1 MLDFLSA
8 ILLATAIS
16 LDGLGVGVAYGVKGM
31 KIPRRARLL
40 VAMVSVLTV
49 TAAFFFGSSLR
60 WIFSPQTGILVGRLI
75 LVAVGLWLLAQGW
88 LAGGDNDEV
97 DGEDSPLA
105 RFSVKS
111 LGIVVLILRHPAS
124 ADLDRSGS
132 INPAEAL
139 LLGLALATDAFG
151 AGTGAAAGR
160 TWPLYTP
167 LLVGLSKFVFLSVG
181 LLLGRAWQKNLLT
194 PWLNYLPGLLLLILA
209 FTGF

>member
-8 ILLATAIS
+8 VLLATAIS

-40 VAMVSVLTV
+40 VAMVSALTV
-49 TAAFFFGSSLR
+49 TAAFVFGSSLR
-60 WIFSPQTGILVGRLI
+60 WFFPPRAGILVGRLI
-75 LVAVGLWLLAQGW
+75 LVAVGLWLLVQGW
-88 LAGGDNDEV
+88 LAGREHEEAG
-97 DGEDSPLA
+97 GEALPLA

-124 ADLDRSGS
+124 ANLDRSGS

-160 TWPLYTP
+160 SWPLYTP
-167 LLVGLSKFVFLSVG
+167 LLVGLTKFVFLSTG
-181 LLLGRAWQKNLLT
+181 LFLGRVWQRNLLR
-194 PWLNYLPGLLLLILA
+194 PWLNYLPGLLLLVLA
-209 FTGF
+209 FISF